1 MRPDVLY
8 PLFAPITSIS
18 GIGAKYASN
27 YANLGIT
34 KVVDLLWH
42 LPVGIIDRRNKTTVA
57 EAKNGEIATLY
68 LEVDEIIPP
77 KSRRSPTRV
86 VCHDKTG
93 NIVLVFF
100 KVFKGFLEKHLPIG
114 AKRIVSGRVDFA
126 NYGMQMAH
134 PDYIVADE
142 SEMPLLETV
151 YPLTAG
157 VSLKMMEK
165 SVKAALEMLKPL
177 PEWLD
182 AEFKKRQGFPDWSD
196 ALKLVHNP
204 KTMADIDNANPA
216 RRRLAY
222 DELLSEQL
230 ALALLRA
237 KKKKLLGYEIKGD
250 GKIRRKVFAGLP
262 FKLTDAQVRV
272 LKEIETDMARSSPMY
287 RLIQGDVGSGK
298 TIIAFFALLNAVEC
312 GLQGAFMVPT
322 EILARQHYAKL
333 KPLADMAGVN
343 LCLLTGRD
351 KSSQKESILH
361 SIKDGG
367 VDIVIG
373 THSLIQEG
381 VAFNR
386 LGLAV
391 IDEQHRFGVHQRL
404 DLKAKGT
411 SPDMLVM
418 TATPIPRTLALTA
431 YGDMDI
437 SIVDEKPKG
446 RAPVKTVALPLS
458 KLDEIISAIKRA
470 IATGTKIYW
479 ICPLL
484 EESET
489 LDVAAAKQRFKE
501 LSDVFPEQV
510 GLVHGKMEP
519 AEKDEVMAK
528 FADENSSLSILVAT
542 TVVEVGV
549 DVPIAS
555 VMVIEHAERFG
566 LAQLHQ
572 LRGRIGRGSKE
583 SSCVLMYGDNLT
595 AVAKAR
601 IDIMRKTDDGF
612 KIAEE
617 DLRLRGIGEVLGT
630 KQSGL
635 PEFKLANLATDLD
648 LIHTAAKDAQ
658 MIVESNPSLSGD
670 RGEAL
675 RVLLYLFEQ
684 DKNVKLMRS

>member
-1 MRPDVLY
+1 MLY
-8 PLFAPITSIS
+8 SSFAPITSIS

-196 ALKLVHNP
+196 AVKLVHNP

>member
-1 MRPDVLY
+1 MLY
-8 PLFAPITSIS
+8 SSFAPITSIS

>member
-93 NIVLVFF
+93 SIVLVFF

-196 ALKLVHNP
+196 AVKLVHNP

>member
-1 MRPDVLY
+1 MRPAVLY
-8 PLFAPITSIS
+8 SLFAPITSIS
-18 GIGAKYASN
+18 GIGVKYASN

-42 LPVGIIDRRNKTTVA
+42 LPVGIIDRRNKTTVT

-68 LEVDEIIPP
+68 LEVDDIILP
-77 KSRRSPTRV
+77 KSRKSPTRV

-126 NYGMQMAH
+126 NYGMQIAH
-134 PDYIVADE
+134 PDYIVANE
-142 SEMPLLETV
+142 SEMPLIETV

-157 VSLKMMEK
+157 ISLKMMGK
-165 SVKAALEMLKPL
+165 SVDAALSMLKPL

-182 AEFKKRQGFPDWSD
+182 AEFKKRQGFPDWYD
-196 ALKLVHNP
+196 AVKLVHHPN
-204 KTMADIDNANPA
+204 TMADIDSANPA

-237 KKKKLLGYEIKGD
+237 KKKKLAGYEIKGD

-298 TIIAFFALLNAVEC
+298 TIIAFFALLNAVES

-333 KPLADMAGVN
+333 KPLADMASVN
-343 LCLLTGRD
+343 LCLLTGKD
-351 KSSQKESILH
+351 KSSQKENNLH
-361 SIKDGG
+361 AIKDGT

-373 THSLIQEG
+373 THSLIQEKL
-381 VAFNR
+381 VFNR

-404 DLKAKGT
+404 DLKAKGAA
-411 SPDMLVM
+411 PDMLVM

-458 KLDEIISAIKRA
+458 KLDEIILAIKRA
-470 IATGTKIYW
+470 IAAGTKIYW

-489 LDVAAAKQRFKE
+489 LDVAAAKQRFNE
-501 LSDVFPEQV
+501 LSAVFPEQV
-510 GLVHGKMEP
+510 GLVYGKMEP
-519 AEKDEVMAK
+519 AEKDKVIAE
-528 FADENSSLSILVAT
+528 FANKHSSLSILVAT

-572 LRGRIGRGSKE
+572 LRGRIGRGNKE
-583 SSCVLMYGDNLT
+583 SSCILMYGDNLT

-617 DLRLRGIGEVLGT
+617 DLRLRGVGEVLGT
-630 KQSGL
+630 KQSGF

-658 MIVESNPSLSGD
+658 MIVENNPHLNGD

-675 RVLLYLFEQ
+675 RILLYLFEQ
-684 DKNVKLMRS
+684 DKNVKLIRS

>member
-196 ALKLVHNP
+196 AVKLVHNP

-501 LSDVFPEQV
+501 LSDVFPKQV

-658 MIVESNPSLSGD
+658 MIVGSNPSLSGD

>member
-1 MRPDVLY
+1 MLY
-8 PLFAPITSIS
+8 SLFAPITSIS
-18 GIGAKYASN
+18 GIGVKYANN

-68 LEVDEIIPP
+68 LEVDDIVLP

-100 KVFKGFLEKHLPIG
+100 KVFKGFLEKYLPVG

-126 NYGMQMAH
+126 NYGLQMAH
-134 PDYIVADE
+134 PDYIVANE
-142 SEMPLLETV
+142 SEMPLLETI

-157 VSLKMMEK
+157 ISLKMMGK
-165 SVKAALEMLKPL
+165 SVEAALSMLKPL

-182 AEFKKRQGFPDWSD
+182 AEFRKRQGFPDWSD
-196 ALKLVHNP
+196 AVKLVHHP
-204 KTMADIDNANPA
+204 KTMADIDGANPS

-237 KKKKLLGYEIKGD
+237 KKKKLSGYEIKGD
-250 GKIRRKVFAGLP
+250 GKIRRKVFANLP

-272 LKEIETDMARSSPMY
+272 LKEIEADMARSSPMY

-298 TIIAFFALLNAVEC
+298 TVIAFFALLNAVES

-333 KPLADMAGVN
+333 KPLADIAGVSI
-343 LCLLTGRD
+343 CLLTGKD
-351 KSSQKESILH
+351 KSSQKEGHLRA
-361 SIKDGG
+361 IKDGT

-373 THSLIQEG
+373 THSLIQKG
-381 VAFNR
+381 VVFNR

-404 DLKAKGT
+404 DLKAKGA
-411 SPDMLVM
+411 SPDILVM

-437 SIVDEKPKG
+437 SVVDEKPKG
-446 RAPVKTVALPLS
+446 RTPVKTVALPLS
-458 KLDEIISAIKRA
+458 KLDEVILAIKRA
-470 IATGTKIYW
+470 ITAGAKIYW

-501 LSDVFPEQV
+501 LSTVFPEQV

-519 AEKDEVMAK
+519 AEKDKIMAE

-595 AVAKAR
+595 SMAKAR

-617 DLRLRGIGEVLGT
+617 DLRLRGFGEVLGT

-635 PEFKLANLATDLD
+635 PEFKLANLVTDLD

-658 MIVESNPSLSGD
+658 MIVETNPSLSGD
-670 RGEAL
+670 RGDAL
-675 RVLLYLFEQ
+675 RILLYLFEQ
-684 DKNVKLMRS
+684 DKNVKLMRG